1 MTVVISLLLVLCVLA
16 LFLPL
21 LSRKA
26 VPEFYISSTPAEDRE
41 REQTRIKAMLAD
53 LRQEYDAGKI
63 PESEFTSMAAELLA
77 DLDRIAAVSKSS
89 AKRSS
94 KRLFCDECGAVRP
107 PEVAACSQCGAE
119 FK

>member
-1 MTVVISLLLVLCVLA
+1 MSVVLSLLLVLCVLA

-41 REQTRIKAMLAD
+41 REQARIKAMLAD
-53 LRQEYDAGKI
+53 LRQEYDSGKI

-77 DLDRIAAVSKSS
+77 DLDRSATVSKSS
-89 AKRSS
+89 ATKSS
-94 KRLFCDECGAVRP
+94 KRVFCEECGAVRP
-107 PEVAACSQCGAE
+107 AQATTCLQCGAE